1 MSSYS
6 EDSILQGLRSGGPR
20 RPTYEKELYKSFFYF
35 IKDVQIKY
43 GLAEEDAASA
53 YSDTIIVIINN
64 IVCGKFEGR
73 SSLKT
78 YTYQI
83 FHNKCVDLLRKAT
96 TNKGRLDNTL
106 PLDSLVTELPDETK
120 TAIQKLIANDERR
133 QVMDKLNEIGDKC
146 RELLLLFEDGYSD
159 RAIAEL
165 MNYQSSDV
173 VKTTR
178 LRCLIKL
185 KSKLT
190 WKLHQNE

>member
-1 MSSYS
+1 MSSFS
-6 EDSILQGLRSGGPR
+6 EDSILQGLRSGGAQ

-35 IKDVQIKY
+35 IKEAHIKY
-43 GLAEEDAASA
+43 GLIEEDAASA

-64 IVCGKFEGR
+64 IAWGKFEGR

-83 FHNKCVDLLRKAT
+83 FHNKCVDLLRKTT
-96 TNKGRLDNTL
+96 TNRGRVDNTL
-106 PLDSLVTELPDETK
+106 PLDSLVYELPDNAK
-120 TAIQKLIANDERR
+120 TAIQKLIAKDERQ
-133 QVMDKLNEIGDKC
+133 QVMEKLNEIGEKC

-159 RAIAEL
+159 KEIAGL
-165 MNYQSSDV
+165 MNYQSPEV

-185 KSKLT
+185 KLKLI
-190 WKLHQNE
+190 WKLHQNG

>member
-1 MSSYS
+1 MSSLS
-6 EDSILQGLRSGGPR
+6 EDSILQGLRSGGPH

-35 IKDVQIKY
+35 IKEAQIKS
-43 GLAEEDAASA
+43 GLIEEDAASA
-53 YSDTIIVIINN
+53 YSDTIIIVINN

-78 YTYQI
+78 YAYKI

-96 TNKGRLDNTL
+96 TNRGRVDNTL
-106 PLDSLVTELPDETK
+106 SLDSLVYELPDSAK
-120 TAIQKLIANDERR
+120 TAIQKLIAKDERQ
-133 QVMDKLNEIGDKC
+133 QVTEKLNEIGDKC

-159 RAIAEL
+159 KEIAEL
-165 MNYQSSDV
+165 MNYQSSAV
-173 VKTTR
+173 VKTSR

-185 KSKLT
+185 KLKLT